1 MPEQKI
7 LLIDNDYGFVSDI
20 KELLEKNGFQVFLAL
35 SSQKGME
42 LARTHFPSLILLE
55 VDLPEMDG
63 LEICRELRKISA
75 FHGSYIVF
83 LSSRNDNYI
92 QILAYNTGADDFLM
106 KPISE
111 RLLLSKVGAY
121 FRRIESSSGTSE
133 KRQGPPVLRIDY
145 EKYLIIKD
153 KREIELPKKEFEI
166 LSLLYKNPRRVF
178 SRDEIKQRIWGDDDS
193 IKNRTIDVHVKKLRE
208 KIGDELIKTIK
219 GVGYKLDQD

>member
-75 FHGSYIVF
+75 FHGSYIVSSVRVMTIISKF
-83 LSSRNDNYI
+83 LHITRV
-92 QILAYNTGADDFLM
+92 LM
-106 KPISE
+106 I
-111 RLLLSKVGAY
+111 
-121 FRRIESSSGTSE
+121 F
-133 KRQGPPVLRIDY
+133 
-145 EKYLIIKD
+145 
-153 KREIELPKKEFEI
+153 
-166 LSLLYKNPRRVF
+166 
-178 SRDEIKQRIWGDDDS
+178 
-193 IKNRTIDVHVKKLRE
+193 
-208 KIGDELIKTIK
+208 
-219 GVGYKLDQD
+219 